1 MQHTSLYVLMV
12 SHSTT
17 AHKSKIYFLLTAP
30 TEYMYTRWD
39 GYLPCCRAFL
49 FSLVNPSGLGP
60 TKMSLLNGMEKFAIN
75 SYYDCGPVFGQ
86 GHDLCVLRENGPQ
99 PGGSTLGR
107 TYQCPPGQSSGFF
120 TGKTDFAFTDVEV
133 FGLHR

>member
-1 MQHTSLYVLMV
+1 MQHTNLYVLMV
-12 SHSTT
+12 SYSTT

-30 TEYMYTRWD
+30 TEYMYTRWAR
-39 GYLPCCRAFL
+39 YLPCCRAFL
-49 FSLVNPSGLGP
+49 FSLVNPSDLGP
-60 TKMSLLNGMEKFAIN
+60 TKMSLLNGMEQFAII

-86 GHDLCVLRENGPQ
+86 GHDLCVLREKGPQ

-107 TYQCPPGQSSGFF
+107 TYQCPPGQQSKFF
-120 TGKTDFAFTDVEV
+120 TGKTDFTITDVEV